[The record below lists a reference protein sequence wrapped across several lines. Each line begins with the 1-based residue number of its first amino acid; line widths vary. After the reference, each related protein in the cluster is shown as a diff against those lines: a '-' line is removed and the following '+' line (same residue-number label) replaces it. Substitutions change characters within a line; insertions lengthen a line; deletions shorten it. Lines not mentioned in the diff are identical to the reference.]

1 MSGNCKRIQRL
12 YADLYQ
18 PATRQIQQYSQLTM
32 NLIKSCLSNHLT
44 KMAIIVRSDLKL
56 TKGKT
61 ASQCC
66 HAACL
71 CYQKSLENQPKLAKT
86 WTITGQAKIILKV
99 DSLEALEELH
109 VKAKK
114 LGIISTLVHDAG
126 RTQIAAGTT
135 TALGLGPDTQSRID
149 EIVKDLKLL

>member
-1 MSGNCKRIQRL
+1 
-12 YADLYQ
+12 
-18 PATRQIQQYSQLTM
+18 
-32 NLIKSCLSNHLT
+32 
-44 KMAIIVRSDLKL
+44 MAIIVRSDLKL

-71 CYQKSLENQPKLAKT
+71 CYQRSLENQPKLAKS
-86 WTITGQAKIILKV
+86 WTQTGQAKIILKV

-109 VKAKK
+109 IKAKS

-135 TALGLGPDTQSRID
+135 TALGLGPDSHTRID